1 MINREAWDSLP
12 ADLQALV
19 EITCQS
25 ITIDMAA
32 EYTNGNANALQQ
44 LMADP
49 NVELRAFPGEVLQ
62 HMKAITVDIVAEM
75 MATDPAANK
84 IGKAFYEYLEKV
96 EANSQI
102 SEKAYLDTRNG

>member
-1 MINREAWDSLP
+1 LP

-49 NVELRAFPGEVLQ
+49 NVELRAFPDEVLQ
-62 HMKAITVDIVAEM
+62 HMKSITADIVAEM

-96 EANSQI
+96 EANSRI